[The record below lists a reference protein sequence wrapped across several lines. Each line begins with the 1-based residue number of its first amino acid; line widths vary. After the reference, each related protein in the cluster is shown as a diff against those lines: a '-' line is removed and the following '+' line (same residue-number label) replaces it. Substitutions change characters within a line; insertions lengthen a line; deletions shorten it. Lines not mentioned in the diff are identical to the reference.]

1 MGWGTTTANIV
12 SEEWLKDALCRGI
25 NTRLFFAEN
34 GDIHTQRQAVTFC
47 NGTLTETIDPRSG
60 LSVTTGEPGCP
71 VRLECLDY
79 ALSFP
84 QDLDNYGVYG
94 GTLPSQRV
102 TIRTANRKSRS
113 EADNK
118 YSQDLAQLL
127 NIIHDAMVVEGVR
140 SQASR
145 MEAYKDR
152 IERRQD

>member
-1 MGWGTTTANIV
+1 MGSGTFTANIV
-12 SEEWLKDALCRGI
+12 SDEWLKDALCRGI

-34 GDIHTQRQAVTFC
+34 GDIHTQRQAVRFC

-84 QDLDNYGVYG
+84 QDSDNYGVYG

-145 MEAYKDR
+145 MEAYKGR